1 MPDAM
6 PGTESVSG
14 CERACATVPTE
25 QAAEQQWDEAQIGP
39 ETDPAPLFPDGQV
52 VVVRVIECRIERS
65 FNGSW
70 RARLT
75 CEVIENS
82 QSGEAEGREYGSR
95 LFLYIKLPRRRGA
108 KGPFGPARQRS
119 KFYRMWTLVNGGT
132 PPMRRDRMS
141 LRVFR
146 ERVFQARTRVV
157 KKDTHGHPLPE
168 PLWYSVVEEFV
179 P

>member
-14 CERACATVPTE
+14 CERARATVPTE
-25 QAAEQQWDEAQIGP
+25 QAAEQQWDEVQIVP
-39 ETDPAPLFPDGQV
+39 ETDPAPLFADGQV

-82 QSGEAEGREYGSR
+82 QSGEAEGREYGIRLSSTSNSR
-95 LFLYIKLPRRRGA
+95 HDEGRRGRS
-108 KGPFGPARQRS
+108 AR
-119 KFYRMWTLVNGGT
+119 
-132 PPMRRDRMS
+132 PERDRSFTGCGPSSM
-141 LRVFR
+141 
-146 ERVFQARTRVV
+146 A
-157 KKDTHGHPLPE
+157 GHRRCGEIGCRSVCSVSAYFKPE
-168 PLWYSVVEEFV
+168 QES
-179 P
+179 